1 MKTRFRHIITRNLSA
16 EKWNFALAIV
26 CTLIV
31 AGADLL
37 RPWPLKLIIDN
48 ILLGKRLPPWLH
60 TFEGFFS
67 ADKTWATVAVA
78 SLLIALSVIKG
89 FSVYAQ
95 TSITSRIGYR
105 IAHALR
111 GELFSHLQRL
121 SLAFHKRA
129 RAGELLTKVTSDTN
143 SVRDAFSEFA
153 LTLVTEMLTL
163 AGMVVIMLAMN
174 LELSLVVLS
183 TFPVLA
189 VISVYRF
196 RRIRDSAR
204 KVRKAE
210 GNLASRVSETL
221 HAIATVKAFGRERYE
236 TERFESESSETLNES
251 IRTARLEAASSRA
264 ADIVNAVGTFAVLVF
279 GSLQALRGRITPGS
293 LLIFVSYMNSLYV
306 PIRTLAKLS
315 AKLSRAYVCAGR
327 ISDTLG
333 IAPERE
339 DAPGALEAAALRG
352 DISFRQVSFEYGT
365 GQPVLRHISFD
376 IRAGQKVA
384 LLGRSGAG
392 KSTIISLLLRLY
404 EAQHG
409 DILIDRINVKD
420 FRRESLRQQIGIVT
434 QDIVMFGATI
444 RENIAYGKVE
454 ATDQEIVRAAE
465 AANAHEFI
473 SKLEDGY
480 DTVIGERGGTLS
492 GGQRQRIAIARA
504 FVRNAPILVLD
515 EPMTGL
521 DVESEEAVRDALQR
535 LMRGKTCLLITH
547 DLSSAAAADRVLILE
562 HGRIVEQGEPLELI
576 ETGARY
582 RHLWDTH
589 LTRSRALGI
598 PVQ

>member
-1 MKTRFRHIITRNLSA
+1 MRTKFRHLINRNLTV
-16 EKWNFALAIV
+16 EKWNFVLAIV
-26 CTLIV
+26 CTIIV
-31 AGADLL
+31 AVADLL

-48 ILLGKRLPPWLH
+48 VLLGKSLPHSLRSLE
-60 TFEGFFS
+60 TFFVD
-67 ADKTWATVAVA
+67 DKVWTIVAVA
-78 SLLIALSVIKG
+78 SLLILISAVKG

-111 GELFSHLQRL
+111 GELFSHLQCL
-121 SLAFHKRA
+121 SLTFHKKA

-153 LTLVTEMLTL
+153 LTLVTEVLTL
-163 AGMVVIMLAMN
+163 AGMIVIMFAMN
-174 LELSLVVLS
+174 VELSLVVLA
-183 TFPVLA
+183 TFPLLA

-236 TERFESESSETLNES
+236 TERFETESSATLQES

-264 ADIVNAVGTFAVLVF
+264 ADMVNAVGTFAVLVF
-279 GSLQALRGRITPGS
+279 GSLQALRGQITPGS
-293 LLIFVSYMNSLYV
+293 VLIFVSYMNSLYV

-315 AKLSRAYVCAGR
+315 AKLSRAFVCAGR
-327 ISDTLG
+327 ISDILG
-333 IAPERE
+333 IEPEVADR
-339 DAPGALEAAALRG
+339 PGALAANGLRG
-352 DISFRQVSFEYGT
+352 NISFRDVSFAYGNSR
-365 GQPVLRHISFD
+365 PVLRNISFD
-376 IRAGQKVA
+376 ISAGQKVA
-384 LLGRSGAG
+384 LLGPSGAG
-392 KSTIISLLLRLY
+392 KSTIVSLILRLY
-404 EAQHG
+404 ELERG
-409 DILIDRINVKD
+409 EILIDGIGVND
-420 FRRESLRQQIGIVT
+420 YQRESLRQQIGIVM
-434 QDIVMFGATI
+434 QDTVMFGATI

-454 ATDQEIVRAAE
+454 ATTEEILSAAK

-473 SKLEDGY
+473 CKLEDGY

-504 FVRNAPILVLD
+504 FVRNAAILVLD

-521 DVESEEAVRDALQR
+521 DVENEAAVRNALQR
-535 LMRGKTCLLITH
+535 LMRGKTCVLITH
-547 DLSSAAAADRVLILE
+547 DLASAADADRVLILD
-562 HGRIVEQGEPLELI
+562 HGRIREQSNPLELI
-576 ETGARY
+576 A
-582 RHLWDTH
+582 
-589 LTRSRALGI
+589 
-598 PVQ
+598 